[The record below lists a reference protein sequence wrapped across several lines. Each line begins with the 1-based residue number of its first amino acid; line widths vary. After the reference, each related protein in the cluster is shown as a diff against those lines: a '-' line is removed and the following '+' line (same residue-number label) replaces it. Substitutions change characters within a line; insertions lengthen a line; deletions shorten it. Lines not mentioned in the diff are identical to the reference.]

1 MAQEREDPSAA
12 VERAAALARLEL
24 ERDTQTRLAVDFGQ
38 ILAAFES
45 LAALE
50 LDGVEPLWN
59 PGVAADHERA
69 DRAAPSLARADL
81 LAPAPQVEDGF
92 FAVPKT
98 LGGER

>member
-1 MAQEREDPSAA
+1 MAQEREDPAAA

-24 ERDTQTRLAVDFGQ
+24 GPDTCARLAGDFGR

-45 LAALE
+45 LAELE
-50 LDGVEPLWN
+50 LEGVEPLWS
-59 PGVAADHERA
+59 PGAASERERE
-69 DRAAPSLARADL
+69 DRAQPSLERTEL
-81 LAPAPQVEDGF
+81 LAQAPQVENGF